1 MNTLLQMPPLSFGDT
16 KLPMANE
23 FASLAIQKNT
33 NELLC
38 ALARFDFK
46 QFNQAPAAGGWAPG
60 AIAEHLLLVE
70 IQIAR
75 ILKGNPGQKRK
86 APLDPE
92 EKVALIIQRMSDRT
106 ERIEAPESLLP
117 SDTSKDPTSFA
128 EKMLTE
134 RRSLIQLV
142 CETNLFCEYPDNPHR
157 FYGVMT
163 GIEWVNF
170 ILHHCLRHIEQLN
183 ELRFR

>member
-1 MNTLLQMPPLSFGDT
+1 MNTPLQMAPLTFGDS

-23 FASLAIQKNT
+23 FVCLAIQKNT
-33 NELLC
+33 NELLR

-46 QFNQAPAAGGWAPG
+46 QFNQAPAEGGWAAG

-70 IQIAR
+70 IQIAK
-75 ILKGNPGQKRK
+75 ILKGNPGLKRN

-106 ERIEAPESLLP
+106 NRIEAPESLLP
-117 SDTSKDPTSFA
+117 SYTSKDPTSFT
-128 EKMLTE
+128 EKILIQ

-157 FYGVMT
+157 FFGVLT
-163 GIEWVNF
+163 GMEWVNF
-170 ILHHCLRHIEQLN
+170 ILNHCQRHIEQLN